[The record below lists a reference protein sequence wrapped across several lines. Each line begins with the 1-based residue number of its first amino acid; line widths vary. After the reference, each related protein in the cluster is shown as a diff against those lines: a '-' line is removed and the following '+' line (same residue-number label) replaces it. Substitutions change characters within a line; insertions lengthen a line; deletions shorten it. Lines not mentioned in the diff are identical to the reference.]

1 MWLVAWILSCLLAF
15 VQHLLHS
22 VAFCSSTVVV
32 TALGL
37 LEHLASIRN
46 VGVINT
52 QTPKS
57 DRHLISPNII
67 TPESNIKDT
76 RIKKSDHQLKNLLI
90 VKLVLFINLISTLG
104 DIIENSMKNMHADV
118 RV

>member
-1 MWLVAWILSCLLAF
+1 M
-15 VQHLLHS
+15 QHLLHS

-32 TALGL
+32 VAALGP
-37 LEHLASIRN
+37 LEHLASICN
-46 VGVINT
+46 VGVIDT

-67 TPESNIKDT
+67 TPESNIKNT
-76 RIKKSDHQLKNLLI
+76 RIKKSDHQLKKLLI
-90 VKLVLFINLISTLG
+90 VKQINSPYQHLRKC
-104 DIIENSMKNMHADV
+104 IENSMENMHADV

>member
-1 MWLVAWILSCLLAF
+1 ME
-15 VQHLLHS
+15 HLLHS

-32 TALGL
+32 VAALGP
-37 LEHLASIRN
+37 LEHLTSICN

-57 DRHLISPNII
+57 DRYLISPNSI

-76 RIKKSDHQLKNLLI
+76 RIKKAITN
-90 VKLVLFINLISTLG
+90 
-104 DIIENSMKNMHADV
+104 
-118 RV
+118 

>member
-1 MWLVAWILSCLLAF
+1 MAFGGIWILSCLLAF

-32 TALGL
+32 AALGL
-37 LEHLASIRN
+37 LEHLASICN

-76 RIKKSDHQLKNLLI
+76 DHQLKNLLI

>member
-1 MWLVAWILSCLLAF
+1 MVSGICRHSDPVLFVSIRAAF
-15 VQHLLHS
+15 
-22 VAFCSSTVVV
+22 VAFCGILQQYCGCCSPR
-32 TALGL
+32 L
-37 LEHLASIRN
+37 LEHLASICN

-76 RIKKSDHQLKNLLI
+76 RIKKVITN
-90 VKLVLFINLISTLG
+90 
-104 DIIENSMKNMHADV
+104 
-118 RV
+118 

>member
-1 MWLVAWILSCLLAF
+1 MVKSVCRYLVPVLFVVSICAAF
-15 VQHLLHS
+15 
-22 VAFCSSTVVV
+22 VAFCGILQVVV
-32 TALGL
+32 AALGP
-37 LEHLASIRN
+37 LEHLASIYN

-76 RIKKSDHQLKNLLI
+76 RIKKVITN
-90 VKLVLFINLISTLG
+90 
-104 DIIENSMKNMHADV
+104 
-118 RV
+118 

>member
-1 MWLVAWILSCLLAF
+1 M
-15 VQHLLHS
+15 
-22 VAFCSSTVVV
+22 VVV
-32 TALGL
+32 AALGP
-37 LEHLASIRN
+37 LEHLVSICN

-67 TPESNIKDT
+67 TPESNIKNT
-76 RIKKSDHQLKNLLI
+76 RIKKSDHQLKKLLI
-90 VKLVLFINLISTLG
+90 VKQINSPYQHLRKC
-104 DIIENSMKNMHADV
+104 IENSMENMHADV